1 MIIVGL
7 GNPGKEYAQT
17 RHNVGFMFV
26 DRIAEYYNWTF
37 KLEKKFQSFV
47 AGGNLNGEK
56 VILIKPITYMNNSGL
71 AVRSVMDYQKV
82 SVNDILVVYDDM
94 DLPLSTVR
102 IRLSG
107 SSGGHK
113 GMKSVIE
120 HLGTDEIKRLRIGIG
135 HAESDVIDY
144 VLTPFSKTEFQQMKT
159 VLDKAPYIIA
169 DYLEKGIDFVM
180 NNYNG

>member
-1 MIIVGL
+1 
-7 GNPGKEYAQT
+7 
-17 RHNVGFMFV
+17 
-26 DRIAEYYNWTF
+26 
-37 KLEKKFQSFV
+37 
-47 AGGNLNGEK
+47 
-56 VILIKPITYMNNSGL
+56 
-71 AVRSVMDYQKV
+71 
-82 SVNDILVVYDDM
+82 M

-169 DYLEKGIDFVM
+169 DYLEKGIDYVM

>member
-1 MIIVGL
+1 MIVVGL

-26 DRIAEYYNWTF
+26 DRIAKYYNWTF
-37 KLEKKFQSFV
+37 KLEKKFQSFIST
-47 AGGNLNGEK
+47 GTLNGEK
-56 VILIKPITYMNNSGL
+56 IILVKPITYMNNSGL
-71 AVRSVMDYQKV
+71 AVRSIVDYHKATPDDV
-82 SVNDILVVYDDM
+82 LVVYDDM
-94 DLPLSTVR
+94 DLPLAIIR

-120 HLGTDEIKRLRIGIG
+120 HMGTEEIKRIRLGISYD
-135 HAESDVIDY
+135 HSDVIDY
-144 VLTPFSKTEFQQMKT
+144 VLTPFSKTEFSQMES
-159 VLDKAPYIIA
+159 VLDKAPLIIA
-169 DYLEKGIDFVM
+169 DYLEKGIDYVM